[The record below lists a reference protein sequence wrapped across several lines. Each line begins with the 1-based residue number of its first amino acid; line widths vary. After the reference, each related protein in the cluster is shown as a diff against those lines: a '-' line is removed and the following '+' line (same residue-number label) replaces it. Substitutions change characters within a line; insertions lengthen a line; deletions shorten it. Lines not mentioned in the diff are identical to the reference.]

1 MMCELGPRGDRETR
15 TMCGFGGEEEEGCFP
30 FRTVEQLFNSILL
43 LESPT
48 LWYRVQKLIQAHFI
62 CFLSAHCKNFISYKC
77 SYILV

>member
-1 MMCELGPRGDRETR
+1 MMCKLGPRGERER
-15 TMCGFGGEEEEGCFP
+15 NKDDVWVWREEGEEEEGCFP

-62 CFLSAHCKNFISYKC
+62 CFLRLLLSMHGLKRLI
-77 SYILV
+77 